1 LRIRVKLT
9 ILLLVFSL
17 APLVV
22 VRWVN
27 EIASERLSE
36 RIVEQTAATI
46 TRRVEHELLG
56 HLRRVA
62 ERVELTRAR
71 VAMMT
76 RAQGEAFA
84 TALQKRGDPL
94 NPPALPTA
102 ADFAEGGAAASQL
115 REQPG
120 WPGGGRPPM
129 VSFQS
134 PVFVPPPGGSF
145 EDGGMARDGALL
157 ASCVPLLDALSGDIR
172 GGIRSQY
179 ICLESG
185 LHMSFPGRG
194 GYPEDFDGRTRPW
207 YTEAVGAGELVW
219 IGPSR
224 DAPTGEMRITC
235 AVPVQGGDGAVLGV
249 TAVDLSLQN
258 TLALLEL
265 PPELALGSLATMLVI
280 RQGEAIEVLLPP
292 ADAIDGERAWIDAE
306 NLIPEDRE
314 AFGRVARELR
324 EGRDGVSLFAH
335 RSEAS
340 LWAFAPVSRTLGV
353 VMIVPMHRVESLVQP
368 VRQDL
373 RTMSQDTLRRT
384 ATAGAVVLVAALLAA
399 YGLARTLSRPIRRM
413 ADAAEAIA
421 GGDLSARVAIA
432 PRRDEIGKLAR
443 AFNSMVPALA
453 DRLRLRESVQLAN
466 ELQQGLLPS
475 SSPEIPGFEVHG
487 MAIYCDETGGDYF
500 DYLRPVQLGEGRFA
514 LVIGDVTGHG
524 IPAALIMTSA
534 RALLLSHAARA
545 VSAGDLLGVVNESIA
560 RDAAQ
565 GRFITLAYLELDT
578 NSEVIRA
585 ANAGHDPG
593 LVYHAGT
600 GVFDE
605 LPLGGLPLGID
616 RHERYETAEIPWPGA
631 GDILVLGTDGIWESR
646 NPAGVLYGK
655 ARLRDLIRRNAHA
668 SPRAIG
674 DALLSDLDGYRGNAP
689 RLDDITFVILKRN
702 G

>member
-1 LRIRVKLT
+1 MRIRVKMT

-17 APLVV
+17 APLVIL
-22 VRWVN
+22 RWVN
-27 EIASERLSE
+27 EIASERLSD
-36 RIVEQTAATI
+36 RIVEQTAGTI
-46 TRRVEHELLG
+46 TRRVEHELVG

-76 RAQGEAFA
+76 RTQGEAFA
-84 TALQKRGDPL
+84 MTLQKRADLPAL
-94 NPPALPTA
+94 PALPTA
-102 ADFAEGGAAASQL
+102 AEFADGGAWAPHL

-120 WPGGGRPPM
+120 WPGGSRPLM
-129 VSFQS
+129 VSYQS
-134 PVFVPPPGGSF
+134 PVFVPPPAGSF
-145 EDGGMARDGALL
+145 EDGGLARDAAHL
-157 ASCVPLLDALSGDIR
+157 AACVPLLDALSADIR
-172 GGIRSQY
+172 ARIRSQY

-194 GYPEDFDGRTRPW
+194 GYPEGFDGRTRPW
-207 YTEAVGAGELVW
+207 YTQAVEAGEQVW
-219 IGPSR
+219 IGPTR

-235 AVPVQGGDGAVLGV
+235 AAPVRGVDGTLLGV
-249 TAVDLSLQN
+249 TGIDLSLHD
-258 TLALLEL
+258 LLSLLEL
-265 PPELALGSLATMLVI
+265 PPELALGSLATMLVV
-280 RQGEAIEVLLPP
+280 RQGDEVEVLLPP
-292 ADAIDGERAWIDAE
+292 ADAVDGERAWIDAVS
-306 NLIPEDRE
+306 LIPDDRA
-314 AFGRVARELR
+314 AFTRIARELR
-324 EGRDGVSLFAH
+324 AGRDGVTLLPH
-335 RSEAS
+335 HGEPS
-340 LWAFAPVSRTLGV
+340 LWAFAPVSNALAV

-368 VRQDL
+368 IRQDL
-373 RTMSQDTLRRT
+373 RKMSQDTLRRT

-453 DRLRLRESVQLAN
+453 DRMRLRESVQLAN
-466 ELQQGLLPS
+466 ELQQGLLPTG
-475 SSPEIPGFEVHG
+475 SPDIPGFEVHG
-487 MAIYCDETGGDYF
+487 LAIYCDETGGDYF
-500 DYLRPVQLGEGRFA
+500 DYLHPVQLGEGRYA

-534 RALLLSHAARA
+534 RALLLSHASRA
-545 VSAGDLLGVVNESIA
+545 GSAGELLGVVNESIA

-578 NSEVIRA
+578 NAKIIRA

-593 LVYHAGT
+593 LVFHAAT

-616 RHERYETAEIPWPGA
+616 RGERYDTAEVPWPA
-631 GDILVLGTDGIWESR
+631 TGDILVLGTDGIWESR
-646 NPAGVLYGK
+646 NPAGTMYGK
-655 ARLRDLIRRNAHA
+655 ARLRELVRRNAHA

-674 DALLSDLDGYRGNAP
+674 DALLTDLDAYRGNAP
-689 RLDDITFVILKRN
+689 RLDDITFVILKRKE
-702 G
+702 

>member
-1 LRIRVKLT
+1 MRIRVKLT

-17 APLVV
+17 APMVIL
-22 VRWVN
+22 RWVN
-27 EIASERLSE
+27 DVASERLSD
-36 RIVEQTAATI
+36 RIVEQTAGTI

-71 VAMMT
+71 VAMT
-76 RAQGEAFA
+76 TLAQGEAFA
-84 TALQKRGDPL
+84 TMLQKRGDPPVHPDL
-94 NPPALPTA
+94 LTG
-102 ADFAEGGAAASQL
+102 ADFADGGAGTPQL

-120 WPGGGRPPM
+120 WPSGSRPLM
-129 VSFQS
+129 VSYQS
-134 PVFVPPPGGSF
+134 AVFIPPPGGSF
-145 EDGGMARDGALL
+145 EDGGMARDAAHL
-157 ASCVPLLDALSGDIR
+157 AACVPLLDALSGDIR
-172 GGIRSQY
+172 SRIRSQF

-185 LHMSFPGRG
+185 LHMSYPGRG
-194 GYPEDFDGRTRPW
+194 GYPAEFDGRTRSW
-207 YTEAVGAGELVW
+207 YTEAAAAGELVW
-219 IGPSR
+219 IGPTR
-224 DAPTGEMRITC
+224 DAATGEMRITC
-235 AVPVQGGDGAVLGV
+235 AVPVRAADGTLLGV
-249 TAVDLSLQN
+249 TAVDLSLHN
-258 TLALLEL
+258 TLSLLEL
-265 PPELALGSLATMLVI
+265 PPELALGSLATMVVV
-280 RQGEAIEVLLPP
+280 RQGDAIDVLLPP
-292 ADAIDGERAWIDAE
+292 ADAIDGERAWIEAE
-306 NLIPEDRE
+306 NLMPSERE

-324 EGRDGVSLFAH
+324 AGRDGVALLPH
-335 RSEAS
+335 RGEAS
-340 LWAFAPVSRTLGV
+340 LWAFAPVNDALAV

-384 ATAGAVVLVAALLAA
+384 ATAGAVVFVAALVAA

-421 GGDLSARVAIA
+421 GGDLSARVAIN

-453 DRLRLRESVQLAN
+453 DRIRLRESVRLAN
-466 ELQQGLLPS
+466 ELQQGLLPAE
-475 SSPEIPGFEVHG
+475 SPEIPGFEVHG

-500 DYLRPVQLGEGRFA
+500 DYLRPVLLGEGRYA

-534 RALLLSHAARA
+534 RALLLSHAARSG
-545 VSAGDLLGVVNESIA
+545 SAGELLGVINESIA

-578 NSEVIRA
+578 NSKIIRA

-605 LPLGGLPLGID
+605 LPLGGLPLGIEA
-616 RHERYETAEIPWPGA
+616 RERYESIEVPWPDP

-646 NPAGVLYGK
+646 NPAGILYGK
-655 ARLRDLIRRNAHA
+655 ARLRELIRRNAHA
-668 SPRAIG
+668 TAREIG
-674 DALLSDLDGYRGNAP
+674 DALLDELDAYRGDAP